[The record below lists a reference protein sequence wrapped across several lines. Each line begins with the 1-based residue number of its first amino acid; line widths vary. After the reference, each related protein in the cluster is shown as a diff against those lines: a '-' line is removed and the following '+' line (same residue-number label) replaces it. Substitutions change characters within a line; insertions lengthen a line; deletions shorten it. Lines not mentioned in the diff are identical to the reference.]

1 MSQLIF
7 ATGNDHKASE
17 VRQILSIDGL
27 VINTLKDIGFTQD
40 IAETGSTMTENAI
53 IKSQTIYNQYNKN
66 VFSDDSGIEVEALDM
81 APGLYSARYAGEHK
95 NDKDNLNK
103 LLLNMDG
110 VSNRSARFRAV
121 VALIWNGEVHTFEG
135 IVNGQITDVAY
146 GGGGFGYDPIFKP
159 NNYDETF
166 AELNGEIKNKISHR
180 YKAFAKMKKF
190 LESQNEL

>member
-1 MSQLIF
+1 MTQLIF

-27 VINTLKDIGFTQD
+27 VIHTLKDIGFTQD
-40 IAETGSTMTENAI
+40 IAETGSSMTENAI

-66 VFSDDSGIEVEALDM
+66 VFSDDSGIVVEALDM
-81 APGLYSARYAGEHK
+81 ARGLYSARYAGEHK

-110 VSNRSARFRAV
+110 VSNRTARFRAI
-121 VALIWNGEVHTFEG
+121 VALIWNGKVHTFEG
-135 IVNGQITDVAY
+135 IVNGQITHEAY

-159 NNYDETF
+159 NGYDEKF
-166 AELNGEIKNKISHR
+166 AELNGGIKNKISHR
-180 YKAFAKMKKF
+180 YKALAKMKKF